1 MMEILDAA
9 FRVFWIGSQSEN
21 SPISSYTRLSRPLMT
36 VRMPE
41 SVAEGIEGK
50 IPRSRS
56 CCLRLLIFATVE
68 EYHGLMWAPLRLDAS
83 EAKTDRKAV
92 RETMH
97 TATHV
102 STSNQKTCQ
111 IGVAKPSRMP
121 GDRIQAM
128 MTMQMLKH
136 KNAAIFN
143 FRSLFILTCHKILTG
158 ILMTKALS

>member
-1 MMEILDAA
+1 MLELLNAD
-9 FRVFWIGSQSEN
+9 FRVFWIGSQLEN

-41 SVAEGIEGK
+41 SVAEGIVSK
-50 IPRSRS
+50 IPWSWS

-68 EYHGLMWAPLRLDAS
+68 EYHGLTWAPLRLDAS

-102 STSNQKTCQ
+102 WTSNQKTCQ
-111 IGVAKPSRMP
+111 IEIAELPCRTP
-121 GDRIQAM
+121 ADRIQAM

-136 KNAAIFN
+136 KNAAILN
-143 FRSLFILTCHKILTG
+143 FWSLFILTCHKILTG
-158 ILMTKALS
+158 ILMTKAR